1 MAQLRVQNL
10 GLHELFDSGQML
22 GVEHGEEVLLVNVR
36 LDFKEL
42 FAPIGRLRC
51 DISIRGVLEVDLVA
65 VVDLI

>member
-1 MAQLRVQNL
+1 
-10 GLHELFDSGQML
+10 ML